1 MLTKYIPQNIQEKLK
16 AKERALE
23 RAKKPANPLEG
34 YMSFKSMASRTIF
47 VRMCSNKVNSEDNR
61 MIDGGFNNH
70 FERKPFGF
78 YSIYKNSELVDGDK
92 FGRTWILKSV
102 VINLVRDQS
111 LV

>member
-23 RAKKPANPLEG
+23 RAKKPDEPQEG

-47 VRMCSNKVNSEDNR
+47 VRMCSNKVKSTDNK

-70 FERKPFGF
+70 LERKPFGF
-78 YSIYKNSELVDGDK
+78 SNIS
-92 FGRTWILKSV
+92 
-102 VINLVRDQS
+102 
-111 LV
+111 